1 MRFFNHRR
9 EEIAVHVQGE
19 PGKFTTHPGHIA
31 PEKISGV
38 ERGAEWLLMKA
49 SSIGTHD
56 DQLASAVIRQRRA
69 HGMRAVMGL
78 LALSDKY
85 ASREIDKACQ
95 IAHGYGA
102 YQLKSVRALL
112 GSQAARQEQ
121 LVFVDDHLIIGEIG
135 VYGNLVH
142 TAFQNT
148 PTSDSSRSPQDR
160 RSQS

>member
-1 MRFFNHRR
+1 
-9 EEIAVHVQGE
+9 
-19 PGKFTTHPGHIA
+19 
-31 PEKISGV
+31 
-38 ERGAEWLLMKA
+38 MKA
-49 SSIGTHD
+49 SSIGTHAD
-56 DQLASAVIRQRRA
+56 EWARTVIRQRGA
-69 HGMRAVMGL
+69 HGMRTVLGL

-121 LVFVDDHLIIGEIG
+121 LEFAEDHPIIREIG
-135 VYGNLVH
+135 VYGDLVR

-148 PTSDSSRSPQDR
+148 PTRDSSNSHPNE